1 MPMVHLFIFKLG
13 AIQRAVRVVDDIVYF
28 GSRDYNL
35 YALNNDV
42 GSVKWFYHEPAGWII
57 AAPQIVNHEIFVG
70 PSDAHKFYCFDR
82 NTGKLKWQTN
92 IVCGHMVKQPCIKTT
107 C

>member
-1 MPMVHLFIFKLG
+1 LFK
-13 AIQRAVRVVDDIVYF
+13 QT
-28 GSRDYNL
+28 
-35 YALNNDV
+35 LNNDV